1 MVRGYLQIGGNLIQK
16 NTNQM
21 MNNVN
26 VHQTDIEIAFE
37 EFCKTYLELLLTN
50 SSKSK
55 IEKLLL
61 ANLPKAIFQPFAE
74 FFKK

>member
-26 VHQTDIEIAFE
+26 VHQTDIEIAFGKFTE
-37 EFCKTYLELLLTN
+37 SDFSTFCRILQKV
-50 SSKSK
+50 KRCK
-55 IEKLLL
+55 
-61 ANLPKAIFQPFAE
+61 PF
-74 FFKK
+74 

>member
-26 VHQTDIEIAFE
+26 VHQTDIEIAFGKFTE
-37 EFCKTYLELLLTN
+37 TYLE
-50 SSKSK
+50 
-55 IEKLLL
+55 LLL
-61 ANLPKAIFQPFAE
+61 ANLPKPI
-74 FFKK
+74 

>member
-26 VHQTDIEIAFE
+26 VHQTDIEIAFGKFTE
-37 EFCKTYLELLLTN
+37 TYLELLL
-50 SSKSK
+50 
-55 IEKLLL
+55 
-61 ANLPKAIFQPFAE
+61 ANLSKAISTF
-74 FFKK
+74 